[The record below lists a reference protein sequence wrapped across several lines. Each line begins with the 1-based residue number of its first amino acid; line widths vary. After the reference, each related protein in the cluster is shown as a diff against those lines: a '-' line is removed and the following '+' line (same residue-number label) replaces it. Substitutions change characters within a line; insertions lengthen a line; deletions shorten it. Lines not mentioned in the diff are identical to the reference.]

1 MPSALSDPRIAV
13 LLAAY
18 NGLKW
23 LPEQI
28 DSILGQSGVE
38 VTIFVSVDI
47 SSDDTESWCDKR
59 AVQDGRVKVL
69 PHGMKFGGAARNFFR
84 LIRDVDFSGFDCIA
98 LADQDD
104 IWLADKLLS
113 AYEKTCI
120 GNYSGYSGNV
130 MAFWPDGRQRLIDKA
145 QPLTRYDYYFEAAG
159 PGCTYVMRTKEALVF
174 QDFLRANW
182 EAVNSVSLHDWMIY
196 AFFRARG
203 YTWFIDKDHKML
215 YRQHGNNQVG
225 ANRGLKAM
233 LSRLKLSRSG
243 WYRTEVCRIASL
255 VAPASDEIARKIQAQ
270 GWLSRLALLSD
281 IADLRRRTRDRLF
294 LFIMILVGIY

>member
-1 MPSALSDPRIAV
+1 MLPRVAV

-18 NGLKW
+18 NGMKYIATQV
-23 LPEQI
+23 E
-28 DSILGQSGVE
+28 SILAQKEVE
-38 VTIFVSVDI
+38 VTLFVSVDL
-47 SSDDTESWCDKR
+47 STDGTNQWV
-59 AVQDGRVKVL
+59 AVLAGRNQQVVVL
-69 PHGMKFGGAARNFFR
+69 PYGERFGGAARNFFR

-113 AYEKTCI
+113 ANERI
-120 GNYSGYSGNV
+120 SSGNYSGYSGNV
-130 MAFWPDGRQRLIDKA
+130 MAFWPDGRQRLINKA

-159 PGCTYVMRTKEALVF
+159 PGCTYVMRTKEALAF